1 MRKSWFKKSLVV
13 GIICLF
19 VGTSVVP
26 SISRDI
32 GKLSS
37 GSYKKDIGKIEP
49 RQAFFDN
56 PTQEEWIEVPLKV
69 NVLDGVYITADTI
82 ATVVTDAN
90 EKLERADTNVR
101 FVFDKDK
108 DINWNCSD
116 TGNDDGYVTQNET
129 WDHPHPPYTH
139 YWGLHSL
146 GIFCLEQHFNSML
159 GFKVYFANGI
169 YDSDIAGM
177 CPNTDNPP
185 NAAIKGRPIPVAYV
199 KNRPNNITCT
209 RGMGGTLA
217 HEFVHATTMSA
228 DHSVFPSNLMY
239 EPLSGRTGATLTGDQ
254 IKEIRAGAS
263 VIGETRTN
271 GSEVRGSIVRVDAKR
286 LRWLDDTGDVSEKYI
301 DLFTGFL
308 FAEGPT
314 ADLEVTIGLRG
325 LYPNGTDVN
334 STFQMGF
341 NTDNNNSTGY
351 YGVDK
356 ILRITLQGKYPFTQ
370 PNGSIS
376 ADLYDVDSGE
386 SVPLTPGDVIRIQEI
401 GCVIEPP
408 LSQPCDY
415 IDLIKQLLPLPL
427 LGPLADEV
435 PIDLWAINL
444 STGEYDFASF
454 QFDFNPPPGAT
465 IEMEPLEAVPGQN
478 VNVNG
483 TCFPPVSTVT
493 LLIDDAEILQTTTLD
508 DGTFSVSFTV
518 PNLAPGWYFV
528 TAMSDA
534 RGNQIIN
541 SPYFDFSILTVPS
554 APLEIDI
561 TGGLGVDAVIT
572 NNGTANASGIEWQLH
587 VEGGILGLI
596 NTNVN
601 GTIDIPM
608 GEARTV
614 STGLFLGLGPITI
627 IARAN
632 DKEKTATGTQ
642 FIIFSMVK

>member
-69 NVLDGVYITADTI
+69 NVLQGVNINKDTI
-82 ATVVTDAN
+82 DTVVKDAN
-90 EKLERADTNVR
+90 EKLKQAKVK

-108 DINWNCSD
+108 DINLNCTD
-116 TGNDDGYVTQNET
+116 TGDNDGYVTKLET
-129 WDHPHPPYTH
+129 WDRPDPYDPDH
-139 YWGLHSL
+139 YMWGLDTVGFFKL
-146 GIFCLEQHFNSML
+146 GAHFNSSL
-159 GFKVYFANGI
+159 GHKVYFANGLFDPDDPEVSGTSEKI
-169 YDSDIAGM
+169 RGLS
-177 CPNTDNPP
+177 T
-185 NAAIKGRPIPVAYV
+185 PVAYV
-199 KNRPNNITCT
+199 KNRPDNITCT
-209 RGMGGTLA
+209 TGMGGTLA
-217 HEFVHATTMSA
+217 HEFGHAMGLG
-228 DHSVFPSNLMY
+228 HSDEAKNLMY
-239 EPLSGRTGATLTGDQ
+239 NPGDHPGGGDRTGFDLTDPQ
-254 IKEIRAGAS
+254 KQKIHEGARS
-263 VIGETRTN
+263 IGETRTN

-286 LRWLDDTGDVSEKYI
+286 LRWFDATGDVSEKYI
-301 DLFTGFL
+301 DLRIGFL

-334 STFQMGF
+334 SMFQMGF

-376 ADLYDVDSGE
+376 ADLYDVDSGA
-386 SVPLTPGDVIRIQEI
+386 SVPLAAGVVERTYTVEDGINASWESAYFDSIQQSL
-401 GCVIEPP
+401 P
-408 LSQPCDY
+408 LS
-415 IDLIKQLLPLPL
+415 LLD
-427 LGPLADEV
+427 PLADVV
-435 PIDLWAINL
+435 PINLWAINL
-444 STGEYDFASF
+444 STGEYDWTSF

-561 TGGLGVDAVIT
+561 TGGLGVNAVIT
-572 NNGTANASGIEWQLH
+572 NNGTANASGVEWQLH